1 MKLRIISF
9 KLKKLPF
16 FSAFLTERIKTS
28 DMMPFFSLLFT
39 LILWLKKRLRYF
51 IYFLLCYVFFFKS
64 SNLYFMTFH
73 KMFLRKSKK
82 NINDQMCFFLKKY
95 LNESK

>member
-28 DMMPFFSLLFT
+28 DMMPFFLPIIYINFMVKKTSEIFYLF
-39 LILWLKKRLRYF
+39 F
-51 IYFLLCYVFFFKS
+51 VMLCFFFKS